1 MHINFLSAFGFQKE
15 GIQMVITIYFSIWF
29 QKEGNSNG
37 NNKYLVFEKKESK
50 WNTYLVFE
58 RKESKMAI
66 INN

>member
-15 GIQMVITIYFSIWF
+15 GIQMVLFISAFGF

-37 NNKYLVFEKKESK
+37 NNKYLVFE
-50 WNTYLVFE
+50 

-66 INN
+66 IINFGFRKEGNYPNGN